1 MTMVRTLLCLAAF
14 AALSGCVVGYGRCLF
29 LQPFKHDFSGVV
41 HFHDYPAGDG
51 IDNVAILALDTT
63 AYVYAPAQSSRCL
76 PANDVQMVGLAEF
89 PRDVGENSHVSVN
102 GSLYEATT
110 SRQHTAF
117 LLNVN
122 TILPFDARERSATP
136 APTPAN

>member
-1 MTMVRTLLCLAAF
+1 MSCSLRLLLCF
-14 AALSGCVVGYGRCLF
+14 AVFTALSGCVVGYGRCLF
-29 LQPFKHDFSGVV
+29 LQPFKHDFTGVV
-41 HFHDYPAGDG
+41 HFRDYPAQDG

-63 AYVYAPAQSSRCL
+63 AYVYAPAQSRRCL

-89 PRDVGENSHVSVN
+89 PRDIGENTHVAAN
-102 GSLYEATT
+102 GSLFEATT

-122 TILPFDARERSATP
+122 TILPSAARELA
-136 APTPAN
+136 PAN